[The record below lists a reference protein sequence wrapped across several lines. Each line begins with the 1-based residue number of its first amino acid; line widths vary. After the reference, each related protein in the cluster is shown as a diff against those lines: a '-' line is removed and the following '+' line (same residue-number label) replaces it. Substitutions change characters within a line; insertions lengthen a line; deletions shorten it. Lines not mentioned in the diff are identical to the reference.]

1 MLNALSEPIATYS
14 NCQQRSTLVFSQI
27 KKIFSNRKTKN
38 KSSYF
43 IHIPKTAGTSFIN
56 ILDATVN
63 ENEIFPCQL
72 WQDIS
77 QDLISH
83 ISEYK
88 LLRGHF
94 GGGSYKLLAPD
105 NPHKLTILR
114 HPQALSVS
122 TFHFIKREKNTA
134 VHDLVNDKKMD
145 LKNFLEEPLTAHKI
159 NNRMVRHLSFDLQ
172 QDPEAQ
178 ELFLSKQSINVVSG
192 WIRAPKKINNAKRL
206 IRAKKL
212 LDSCSWF
219 GIQEK
224 FDQSMQ
230 LFSYTFNRPPTGKT
244 ARLNVHK
251 PSQQIDNYCIGLI
264 NQQNEYD
271 IQLYAYALQQFK
283 KRYKQMCDELNQL
296 IPKGCDESNTDHLLD
311 LNYKKRAHYKLHTD
325 INYSFSQ
332 PLLGSGWHRR
342 EITLP
347 ENSYFRWTHRD
358 NAFID
363 FWLEPQDYIL
373 RIRIINAI
381 ATDHLSLLDIQ
392 INNTSIDYKYDQSQG
407 VVKILTAIIPNN
419 LIENNLLRV
428 QFNHP
433 PPLNHDEIFSSK
445 DQRNLGIAVN
455 WIKINPCKIKT
466 SVV

>member
-1 MLNALSEPIATYS
+1 M
-14 NCQQRSTLVFSQI
+14 FSQI
-27 KKIFSNRKTKN
+27 KKIFSNYKTKS

-63 ENEIFPCQL
+63 ESEIFPCQL
-72 WQDIS
+72 WQDIN
-77 QDLISH
+77 QDLVSH
-83 ISEYK
+83 ISDYK

-94 GGGSYKLLAPD
+94 GGGSYKLLSRD

-114 HPQALSVS
+114 HPQGLSVS

-134 VHDLVNDKKMD
+134 VHDMVNEKKMD
-145 LKNFLEEPLTAHKI
+145 LRSFLEEPITAHKI

-178 ELFLSKQSINVVSG
+178 ELFLSKQSINVISK
-192 WIRAPKKINNAKRL
+192 WIKTPKKINNAKRL

-224 FDQSMQ
+224 FNESMQ
-230 LFSYTFNRPPTGKT
+230 LFSYTFNRPPTGTT
-244 ARLNVHK
+244 APLNVHK
-251 PSQQIDNYCIGLI
+251 PSQKIDTYCINLI

-271 IQLYAYALQQFK
+271 IQLYTYALQLFQH
-283 KRYKQMCDELNQL
+283 RYNHMCDRLKL
-296 IPKGCDESNTDHLLD
+296 LSHKACDGSNIDHLLD
-311 LNYKKRAHYKLHTD
+311 LNYKKQAQFQLHTD
-325 INYSFSQ
+325 INYDFSQ

-347 ENSYFRWTHRD
+347 ENSHFRWTHRRD
-358 NAFID
+358 AFID
-363 FWLEPQDYIL
+363 FWLESQDYIL
-373 RIRIINAI
+373 SIRIINAMS
-381 ATDHLSLLDIQ
+381 TDHLKDLDIL
-392 INNTSIDYKYDQSQG
+392 INNSSVSYEYDQSQG
-407 VVKILTAIIPNN
+407 VVRILTLKVTHN
-419 LIENNLLRV
+419 LIEDNLLRI

-433 PPLNHDEIFSSK
+433 PPLNHDEIFNSK

-455 WIKINPCKIKT
+455 WIRINPCTTKT
-466 SVV
+466 SM